1 MPVRRSVLVRWQEW
15 AGVGTLRLECTADQE
30 RHRLIFPIIGARDYI
45 DQRGFL
51 IHECPTCREER
62 TFAVYSTRRKL
73 TLYLIPTVGVRS
85 QHVMECMTCHG
96 KWGISDSQWEDVE
109 RVLMT
114 QEQLATWIRQRERG
128 PQPSRP
134 ARAMQPTL
142 YQILQVDPSADP
154 EIIDAAYRRL
164 AMRYHPD
171 RGGGPEAQERM
182 RQLNT
187 ARDILRDPRKRAAYD
202 RTIGIVRLP
211 EAMRPEEV

>member
-1 MPVRRSVLVRWQEW
+1 M
-15 AGVGTLRLECTADQE
+15 
-30 RHRLIFPIIGARDYI
+30 IFLGAKDYI

-51 IHECPTCREER
+51 IHECPTCHEER
-62 TFAVYSTRRKL
+62 TFAVYNTRRKL

-96 KWGISDSQWEDVE
+96 KWGISDAQWGDVE
-109 RVLMT
+109 PALMT
-114 QEQLATWIRQRERG
+114 QEQLASWIRQQGQGRG
-128 PQPSRP
+128 RGIPGAVPRL
-134 ARAMQPTL
+134 QPTL
-142 YQILQVDPSADP
+142 YQVLQVDPSADP

-171 RGGGPEAQERM
+171 RGGGTEAQERM

-202 RTIGIVRLP
+202 RTLGIVRLP
-211 EAMRPEEV
+211 EAMRPEDV